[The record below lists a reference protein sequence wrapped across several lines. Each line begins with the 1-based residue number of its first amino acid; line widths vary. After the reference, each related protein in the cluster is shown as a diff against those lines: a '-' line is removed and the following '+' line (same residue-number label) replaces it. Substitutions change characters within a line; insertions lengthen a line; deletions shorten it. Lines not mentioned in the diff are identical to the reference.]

1 MRSSRC
7 PLGRLLGRNWFK
19 WYTYL
24 LQRYFSVSAEE
35 AAYFSQ
41 SASAQPFGW
50 RGAYAIRVACLR
62 QVKKEES
69 RWRGRSGGSS

>member
-50 RGAYAIRVACLR
+50 RGAYAIRALPDLCLGI
-62 QVKKEES
+62 VSGAS
-69 RWRGRSGGSS
+69 RAP